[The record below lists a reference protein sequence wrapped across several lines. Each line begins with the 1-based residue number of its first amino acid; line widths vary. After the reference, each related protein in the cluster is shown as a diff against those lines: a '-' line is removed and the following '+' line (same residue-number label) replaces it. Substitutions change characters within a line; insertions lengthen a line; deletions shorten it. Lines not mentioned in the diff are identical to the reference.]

1 VLTPQDRAGTFA
13 LLFLEETV
21 RSNILSGARSC
32 LIAFVVVGML
42 NLPVMAAS
50 SKPLGMVVSADH
62 ASLDN
67 AKAAIGA
74 DIYSGDALATDAN
87 GSLRLKVGV
96 GQIYLLSSSSATLVP
111 QAGKTQAKVAHGTLD
126 FSTSSPEQLEI
137 GTPLGVVRGADSQR
151 VFGQVAVVSPTK
163 MQISSY
169 EGTLLVTALNGEQ
182 KTIQQGETFEATI
195 AAPEPGG
202 GQNQA
207 GVGGTGI
214 NWKHVATVAIIGGA
228 LGGTALALWITQSE
242 SCSNPPCH

>member
-1 VLTPQDRAGTFA
+1 M
-13 LLFLEETV
+13 
-21 RSNILSGARSC
+21 RSNILAGARSC
-32 LIAFVVVGML
+32 VIAFVVVGML

-50 SKPLGMVVSADH
+50 SKSLGMVVSADH

-67 AKAAIGA
+67 GKAAIGA
-74 DIYSGDALATDAN
+74 DIYSGDALATDAG
-87 GSLRLKVGV
+87 GSMRVKVGS
-96 GQIYLLSSSSATLVP
+96 GQVYLLSASSATLLP
-111 QAGKTQAKVAHGTLD
+111 QENKVQAKVDHGTVD
-126 FSTSSPEQLEI
+126 FSTSTPEQLEV
-137 GTPLGVVRGADSQR
+137 GTPLGVIRGADSQR
-151 VFGQVAVVSPTK
+151 VFGQVAVLSPTK

-182 KTIQQGETFEATI
+182 KTIEQGQTYEATL

-228 LGGTALALWITQSE
+228 LGGTALALWLEETE
-242 SCSNPPCH
+242 SCSTPPCN

>member
-1 VLTPQDRAGTFA
+1 M
-13 LLFLEETV
+13 

>member
-1 VLTPQDRAGTFA
+1 M
-13 LLFLEETV
+13 

-50 SKPLGMVVSADH
+50 SKPLGIVVSADR

-67 AKAAIGA
+67 TAAAIGS
-74 DIYSGDALATDAN
+74 DIYSGDALATDVG
-87 GSLRLKVGV
+87 GSLRLKVGS
-96 GQIYLLSSSSATLVP
+96 GQVYLLSSSSATLVP
-111 QAGKTQAKVAHGTLD
+111 QENKVQAKVAHGTLD
-126 FSTSSPEQLEI
+126 FSTSSPAQLEI
-137 GTPLGVVRGADSQR
+137 GTPLGVVQGTDSQR
-151 VFGQVAVVSPTK
+151 VFGQVAVLSPTK
-163 MQISSY
+163 MQISAY

-182 KTIQQGETFEATI
+182 KTIHQGETYEATL

-228 LGGTALALWITQSE
+228 LGGTALALWIEESE
-242 SCSNPPCH
+242 SCSNPPCGHHHGGG

>member
-1 VLTPQDRAGTFA
+1 
-13 LLFLEETV
+13 LEETV

-32 LIAFVVVGML
+32 VIAFVIVGML

-50 SKPLGMVVSADH
+50 SKSLGMVVSADH

-87 GSLRLKVGV
+87 GSMRVKVGP
-96 GQIYLLSSSSATLVP
+96 GQVYLLSGSSATLIP
-111 QAGKTQAKVAHGTLD
+111 QENKVQAKVEHGTMG

-137 GTPLGVVRGADSQR
+137 GTPLGVIRGSDSQR
-151 VFGQVAVVSPTK
+151 VFGQVAVLSPTK

-169 EGTLLVTALNGEQ
+169 AGTLLVTALNGEQ
-182 KTIQQGETFEATI
+182 KTIEEGQTYEATL
-195 AAPEPGG
+195 AAAEPGG

-214 NWKHVATVAIIGGA
+214 NWKHVATVAVVAGA
-228 LGGTALALWITQSE
+228 VGGTALALWLVETE
-242 SCSNPPCH
+242 SCSTPPCSNN

>member
-1 VLTPQDRAGTFA
+1 
-13 LLFLEETV
+13 LEETV

-96 GQIYLLSSSSATLVP
+96 GQVYLLSSSSATLVP
-111 QAGKTQAKVAHGTLD
+111 QDGKTQAKVAHGTLD
-126 FSTSSPEQLEI
+126 FSTSSPDQFEI
-137 GTPLGVVRGADSQR
+137 GTPLGVVRGTDSQR
-151 VFGQVAVVSPTK
+151 VFGQVAVLSPTK
-163 MQISSY
+163 MQISAY

-182 KTIQQGETFEATI
+182 KTIQQGETYEATL

-242 SCSNPPCH
+242 SCSNPPCN

>member
-1 VLTPQDRAGTFA
+1 
-13 LLFLEETV
+13 LEETV

-74 DIYSGDALATDAN
+74 DIYSGDALATDAG
-87 GSLRLKVGV
+87 GSLRLKIGA
-96 GQIYLLSSSSATLVP
+96 GQVYLLSSSSATLVP
-111 QAGKTQAKVAHGTLD
+111 QDGKTQAKVAHGTLD
-126 FSTSSPEQLEI
+126 FSTTSPEQLEI
-137 GTPLGVVRGADSQR
+137 GTPLGVIRGADSQR
-151 VFGQVAVVSPTK
+151 VFGQVAVLSPTK
-163 MQISSY
+163 MQISAY

-182 KTIQQGETFEATI
+182 KTIQQGETFEATV

-214 NWKHVATVAIIGGA
+214 NWKHVATVAIIGGV

>member
-1 VLTPQDRAGTFA
+1 
-13 LLFLEETV
+13 LEETV

-32 LIAFVVVGML
+32 VIAFVVVGML

-67 AKAAIGA
+67 AQAAVGA
-74 DIYSGDALATDAN
+74 DIYSGDALATDAV
-87 GSLRLKVGV
+87 GSLRVKVGP
-96 GQIYLLSSSSATLVP
+96 GQVYLLSSSAATLVP
-111 QAGKTQAKVAHGTLD
+111 LENKTQAKVDHGTMG

-137 GTPLGVVRGADSQR
+137 GTPLGTIRGADSQR
-151 VFGQVAVVSPTK
+151 VFGQVAVLSPSR
-163 MQISSY
+163 MQISVY

-182 KTIQQGETFEATI
+182 KTIEQGQTYEATL

-214 NWKHVATVAIIGGA
+214 NWKHVATVAVVAGA
-228 LGGTALALWITQSE
+228 VGGTALALWIVESE
-242 SCSNPPCH
+242 SCSNPPCN

>member
-1 VLTPQDRAGTFA
+1 
-13 LLFLEETV
+13 V

>member
-1 VLTPQDRAGTFA
+1 
-13 LLFLEETV
+13 LEENV
-21 RSNILSGARSC
+21 RSNILAGARSC
-32 LIAFVVVGML
+32 VIAFVVVGML

-50 SKPLGMVVSADH
+50 SKSLGMVVSADH

-67 AKAAIGA
+67 GKAAIGA
-74 DIYSGDALATDAN
+74 DIYSGDALATDAG
-87 GSLRLKVGV
+87 GSMRVKVGS
-96 GQIYLLSSSSATLVP
+96 GQVYLLSASSATLLP
-111 QAGKTQAKVAHGTLD
+111 QENKVQAKVDHGTVD
-126 FSTSSPEQLEI
+126 FSTSTPEQLEV
-137 GTPLGVVRGADSQR
+137 GTPLGVIRGADSQR
-151 VFGQVAVVSPTK
+151 VFGQVAVLSPTK

-182 KTIQQGETFEATI
+182 KTIEQGQTYEATL

-228 LGGTALALWITQSE
+228 LGGTALALWLEETE
-242 SCSNPPCH
+242 SCSTPPCN

>member
-1 VLTPQDRAGTFA
+1 
-13 LLFLEETV
+13 V

-32 LIAFVVVGML
+32 VIAFVVVGML
-42 NLPVMAAS
+42 NLPVTAAS
-50 SKPLGMVVSADH
+50 SKSLGMVVSADH

-74 DIYSGDALATDAN
+74 DIYSGDALATDAR
-87 GSLRLKVGV
+87 GSMRVKVGS
-96 GQIYLLSSSSATLVP
+96 GQVYLLSGSSATLVP
-111 QAGKTQAKVAHGTLD
+111 QGNKVQAKVDRGTVD
-126 FSTSSPEQLEI
+126 FSTSMPEQLEV
-137 GTPLGVVRGADSQR
+137 GTPMGIIRGADSQG
-151 VFGQVAVVSPTK
+151 VFGQVAVLSPTK

-182 KTIQQGETFEATI
+182 KTIEQGQTYEATL

-202 GQNQA
+202 GQNSA

-228 LGGTALALWITQSE
+228 VGGTALGVWLVETE
-242 SCSNPPCH
+242 SCSTPPCN

>member
-1 VLTPQDRAGTFA
+1 
-13 LLFLEETV
+13 LEETV
-21 RSNILSGARSC
+21 RSNIFSGARSC
-32 LIAFVVVGML
+32 VIAFVALGML

-50 SKPLGMVVSADH
+50 SKSLGMVVSADH

-74 DIYSGDALATDAN
+74 DIYSGDALATDAG
-87 GSLRLKVGV
+87 GSMRLRIGL
-96 GQIYLLSSSSATLVP
+96 GQVYLLSGSSATLIP
-111 QAGKTQAKVAHGTLD
+111 QDNKVQAKLDHGTVD
-126 FSTSSPEQLEI
+126 FSTSAPEQLEV
-137 GTPLGVVRGADSQR
+137 GTPLGIIRGADSQR
-151 VFGQVAVVSPTK
+151 VFAQVVVLSPTK
-163 MQISSY
+163 MQISAY

-182 KTIQQGETFEATI
+182 KTIQQGETYEATV

-228 LGGTALALWITQSE
+228 VGGTALALWLEETE
-242 SCSNPPCH
+242 SCSIPPCPNN